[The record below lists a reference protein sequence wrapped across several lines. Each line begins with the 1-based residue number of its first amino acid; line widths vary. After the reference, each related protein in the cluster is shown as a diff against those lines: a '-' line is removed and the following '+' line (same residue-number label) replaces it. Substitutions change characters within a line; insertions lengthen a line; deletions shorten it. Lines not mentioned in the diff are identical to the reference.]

1 MEQRRLNF
9 AFLGKRV
16 IQLGVDTLI
25 DSRDRNQNIG
35 LRNLEVFCKV
45 LERAVKYN
53 CRTCC
58 QRQVVTCRSFKHMRK
73 RKERKEYVADL
84 RLNMSES

>member
-1 MEQRRLNF
+1 MEQRRLDF

-53 CRTCC
+53 C
-58 QRQVVTCRSFKHMRK
+58 
-73 RKERKEYVADL
+73 
-84 RLNMSES
+84 